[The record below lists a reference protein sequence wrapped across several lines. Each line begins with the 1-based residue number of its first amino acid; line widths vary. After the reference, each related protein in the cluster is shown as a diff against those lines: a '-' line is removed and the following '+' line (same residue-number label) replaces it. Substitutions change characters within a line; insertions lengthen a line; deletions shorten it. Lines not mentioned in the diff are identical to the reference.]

1 MITSTITWTRP
12 SESLPDANER
22 VLMWLRI
29 DGASECYEGFYDGEL
44 WHDSCAMP
52 QDADDVIAWA
62 AMPECAL

>member
-1 MITSTITWTRP
+1 MTTSTITWHKP
-12 SESLPDANER
+12 ANYPDADVR
-22 VLMWLRI
+22 VLIGLNI